1 MTIENFEHSHTVMGG
16 LAGVQT
22 MIVGLSAHLKLGHRV
37 SELKVVG
44 GAFDAVLIDLRIAT
58 SATLAEAELMHH
70 VRACEKA
77 LKAALSLSTSSP
89 PQWALEEADQFL
101 SATP

>member
-44 GAFDAVLIDLRIAT
+44 SAFDAVLVDLRIAT
-58 SATLAEAELMHH
+58 SATLAVFGHI
-70 VRACEKA
+70 
-77 LKAALSLSTSSP
+77 SSR
-89 PQWALEEADQFL
+89 LEVIVVVVLVLLLEVLVEIGVFA
-101 SATP
+101 